1 MNKFLKFCFFTF
13 LLLSDF
19 IVFAQPNDDGDEGP
33 VEGVDPAPAPINGKL
48 ILLLILG
55 VTFAFYKLK
64 NATKEA

>member
-1 MNKFLKFCFFTF
+1 MNKFLKFYIFTF

-19 IVFAQPNDDGDEGP
+19 IVFAQPNDEGDEAP
-33 VEGVDPAPAPINGKL
+33 VEGLDPAPAPINGKL

-64 NATKEA
+64 STTKKA